1 MIADLMRKSKCE
13 CKGVIIADVIE
24 ETEFAKDAI
33 RSSMS
38 ELIEELLK
46 KIRIKESIEVKE

>member
-1 MIADLMRKSKCE
+1 MIEDLIRKSKCE
-13 CKGVIIADVIE
+13 CKGIIIADVIE
-24 ETEFAKDAI
+24 EIKFGKDAI

-46 KIRIKESIEVKE
+46 KIRIKESIEAKE